1 MIALLALLRR
11 LAHYTKRLSWGLVVA
26 VLALH
31 CLSSYAMM
39 LWANEERLVDVHLW
53 LYYYMV
59 TITSIG
65 YGDFSPQTQAGR
77 WIATLWLIPGGI
89 GLFASVL
96 GKSSAAIFDFWRRGL
111 MGKLDY
117 SELSAHT
124 ILVGWHGEASE
135 RIVDLLLEDMETAKH
150 GIVLCGL
157 GQMENPMPEKL
168 RFVRGDSFHSTSLL
182 KRAGLTGASRVL
194 IYGNNDEEN
203 LAIALTVLRNQHV
216 SGSNAHVV
224 THFEDSEVASLLK
237 QHYPQAECTSTLAVE
252 MLVRAAQDPGTS
264 RVTDE
269 LLSIGVG
276 PTQFALQ
283 LPKEFPRTEFGKLF
297 SALKLKHD
305 ATLLGIANDRTGVDL
320 ILNPPVQE
328 SVSGGQVLFY
338 MSKNRLTASAV
349 SSCV

>member
-1 MIALLALLRR
+1 MLGLLNFFRQLGR
-11 LAHYTKRLSWGLVVA
+11 HFKRLSWGLVML

-31 CLSSYAMM
+31 CLSSYTLM
-39 LWANEERLVDVHLW
+39 LAAHEDKLVNW
-53 LYYYMV
+53 TIWFYYYMV

-65 YGDFSPQTQAGR
+65 YGDFSPQTDAGR
-77 WIATLWLIPGGI
+77 WVATLWLIPGGI

-96 GKSSAAIFDFWRRGL
+96 GKSSAVIFDYWRRGI

-117 SELSAHT
+117 HELSQHT

-135 RIVDLLLEDMETAKH
+135 RIVDLLLEDQATAKH
-150 GIVLCGL
+150 GIVLCVVAN
-157 GQMENPMPEKL
+157 MENPLPEKL
-168 RFVRGDSFHSTSLL
+168 RFVRGESYHSGAML
-182 KRAGLTGASRVL
+182 KRAGLAGASRVL
-194 IYGNNDEEN
+194 IYGNNDEDN
-203 LAIALTVLRNQHV
+203 LAIALTVLRNQHL
-216 SGSNAHVV
+216 SGSSAHVV
-224 THFEDSEVASLLK
+224 THFEDAEVANLLK

-283 LPKEFPRTEFGKLF
+283 LPKDFPQTEFGKLF

-305 ATLLGIANDRTGVDL
+305 ATALGIAQDRAGTGL
-320 ILNPPVQE
+320 MLNPPVNE
-328 SVSGGQVLFY
+328 PIRGGHILFY
-338 MSKNRLTASAV
+338 MAKTRIDADV
-349 SSCV
+349 VHRCV